1 METKCYNSG
10 GSGVVSRWISPP
22 TTPARQP
29 WRCGCIG
36 SEGRRVNEFER
47 KKQEMLAAQ
56 SASAVDRETN
66 SAGQPAQVKWISR
79 CNLLMERIKE
89 DSKVLAP
96 WLQNERHK
104 NKRMRKELDLLMKHV
119 YKKSSSNDERSS
131 QEDNQTYED
140 ESDDDFDNVNES
152 DFNPGNVNE
161 SDFVPDGHS
170 PHGSWAAM
178 IGIVSGALASV
189 GNTIEHGGQVGME
202 RRENSEV
209 FGH

>member
-1 METKCYNSG
+1 MESF
-10 GSGVVSRWISPP
+10 SGVLRPLSDGKLWH
-22 TTPARQP
+22 T
-29 WRCGCIG
+29 
-36 SEGRRVNEFER
+36 RRLAATQLAQSQNKYSDKNEFER

-56 SASAVDRETN
+56 SASTVDGETN

-79 CNLLMERIKE
+79 CNLLMGRKKE
-89 DSKVLAP
+89 DSKVLAS

-140 ESDDDFDNVNES
+140 ESDEDFDNVNES

-161 SDFVPDGHS
+161 SDFVPDG
-170 PHGSWAAM
+170 W
-178 IGIVSGALASV
+178 
-189 GNTIEHGGQVGME
+189 
-202 RRENSEV
+202 
-209 FGH
+209 